1 MPPENRWPVPLDKVS
16 RKRLLL
22 CLSGIFLILIGIAI
36 YYLGKQTVA
45 PKIVRAGNAFV
56 APAVSPRIKELAPP
70 PDRLLKGK
78 IAQGQTLSSALRS
91 QGLPAS
97 LVAKLCHYLKPL
109 VNLRKLR
116 PGDSFEVRLSPTG
129 DFREFRFASGPL
141 DVYQI
146 TVSPTGEWVGWKKEI
161 SVDKYWA
168 CVRGEIQSSLF
179 DAIEKS
185 GEQDQLI
192 LDYADIFAWE
202 IDFHSDPQPGDRF
215 RMVVEKYYRG
225 ETFVQYGRILFAE
238 YQTPSKSVQAIY
250 FSAPGKRGG
259 YFTPEGQSLR
269 KALLR
274 SPLKFSRIS
283 SRYSRSR
290 RHPILGGYRPHYGVD
305 YAAPPGS
312 PVWAIADG
320 RVVFCGWNGGYGKQ
334 IILRHA
340 NGYESMYGHL
350 SRFARGVRKGK
361 SVHQKQVIGYV
372 GSTGLSTGPHLDFRL
387 SKNKVFR
394 NPLRETSPRA
404 APLRKKEMPSFQ
416 KDSKRLLR
424 WLEDFSDAGKEK
436 ISSLTSR
443 DLDQER
449 DRWER
454 KK

>member
-1 MPPENRWPVPLDKVS
+1 MSAKNRWSAPFDKMN

-22 CLSGIFLILIGIAI
+22 YLSGFSLILVVLATH
-36 YYLGKQTVA
+36 YLGNQTA
-45 PKIVRAGNAFV
+45 DPKIVRAGSSFSTPEGSTKIAER
-56 APAVSPRIKELAPP
+56 PTP
-70 PDRLLKGK
+70 PDRLLQGK
-78 IAQGQTLSSALRS
+78 IAQGQTLSSALRA
-91 QGLPAS
+91 QGLPPS
-97 LVAKLCHYLKPL
+97 LVAELCRHLHPL
-109 VNLRKLR
+109 VNLRKLQ

-129 DFREFRFASGPL
+129 DFREFQFTSGPL
-141 DVYQI
+141 NVYQI
-146 TVSPTGEWVGWKKEI
+146 AVSPTGEWVGWKKEI
-161 SVDKYWA
+161 PVDKYWA

-185 GEQDQLI
+185 GEDDQLI

-225 ETFVQYGRILFAE
+225 DTFVQYGRILLAE
-238 YQTPSKSVQAIY
+238 YQTPSKSVRAIY
-250 FSAPGKRGG
+250 FSAPGERGG
-259 YFTPEGQSLR
+259 YFTPDGQSLR

-283 SRYSRSR
+283 SGYSRSR

-320 RVVFCGWNGGYGKQ
+320 RVTFCGWNGGYGKQ

-350 SRFARGVRKGK
+350 RRFAPGVRKGK
-361 SVHQKQVIGYV
+361 TVRQKQVIGYV

-387 SKNKVFR
+387 AKNKVFL
-394 NPLRETSPRA
+394 NPLRVTSPRA
-404 APLRKKEMPSFQ
+404 APLRKEEMPSFR
-416 KDSKRLLR
+416 KDSQRLLHG
-424 WLEDFSDAGKEK
+424 LEDFSETGKEK